1 MNETLR
7 QFVERR
13 LQELQDE
20 ERPLRERLDEIV
32 TERRELEKT
41 IKLIGAD
48 GLVNNAME
56 RRESQEKTIKEA
68 VLDILSAK
76 PNGLTATE
84 ILRDLNLNKD
94 RRYART
100 SLSPQLSRLKR
111 DGKVRQSGIVWSL
124 ANIKADDSK
133 S

>member
-7 QFVERR
+7 QFIERR
-13 LQELQDE
+13 LEELQE
-20 ERPLRERLDEIV
+20 QERPLREKLDEIV
-32 TERRELEKT
+32 MERRELEKT

-48 GLVNNAME
+48 GIVTFATE
-56 RRESQEKTIKEA
+56 RGENQVKTIKEA
-68 VLDILSAK
+68 IIEVLTAK
-76 PNGLTATE
+76 PNGLAALD
-84 ILRDLNLNKD
+84 ILKELNLKMD
-94 RRYART
+94 RRYSRT

-124 ANIKADDSK
+124 VNNTEDFK